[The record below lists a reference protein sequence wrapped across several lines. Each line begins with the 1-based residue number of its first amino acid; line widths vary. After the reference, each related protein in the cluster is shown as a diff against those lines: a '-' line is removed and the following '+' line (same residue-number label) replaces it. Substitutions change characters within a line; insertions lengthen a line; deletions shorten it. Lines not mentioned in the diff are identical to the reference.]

1 MKHRKIINFVN
12 EQCPSPKTV
21 FHHEL
26 YRHECVNFLSANDC
40 IGIELGVAAGHFS
53 QRMVQSGKFRKF
65 YGVDLYEDH
74 HDTHEYKSAIKLVGL
89 DSNYTLLRMS
99 FDEAIELF
107 DDNYFD
113 FIYFDGYAH
122 TGEEGGKTFAD
133 WYKKLKVGGMFAGDD
148 YHDDWPLVKW
158 AVNDMA
164 TKIGCEI
171 NVTGKNE
178 NTIFNEHPTWFF
190 TKKAERDFVPN
201 EKLSQIGAEIREKT
215 RQTNGKQLKITKQ
228 NLIQIVKKIK
238 AEDPIFAQ
246 QIKALI

>member
-1 MKHRKIINFVN
+1 
-12 EQCPSPKTV
+12 
-21 FHHEL
+21 
-26 YRHECVNFLSANDC
+26 
-40 IGIELGVAAGHFS
+40 
-53 QRMVQSGKFRKF
+53 
-65 YGVDLYEDH
+65 LYEDH